1 MQAYTASFTTS
12 LVGGTIMQE
21 NPFAFNENN
30 SIGSIEIL
38 DLNINKEMMESFS
51 ISLEEIKRGEVYD
64 LDTAFDDDWE
74 D

>member
-1 MQAYTASFTTS
+1 
-12 LVGGTIMQE
+12 MQE
-21 NPFAFNENN
+21 HPFANYENN

-38 DLNINKEMMESFS
+38 DPNINKEMMESFS

-64 LDTAFDDDWE
+64 LDTVFDDDWE